1 MFGLQFTLEYDPSKL
16 EVQGDGMELLGGYQ
30 SFGGVTVD
38 KEKGILTYPVINSES
53 TTELVE
59 TEQVGYVTF
68 KALQEGSTMLTLTNI
83 KAVNTNSKEIQYNTQ
98 TQKLLNISKTPTGS
112 DSGQDPKP
120 IESQD
125 SEPSNSG
132 GNNTSTDNPDT
143 TAPGSSSD
151 QNSDNS
157 VGNQSDNNDSLS
169 SDVDNNADVPGD
181 NEDSNTGNL
190 DSESSTDSEKEQLGQ
205 EPTQPDGSDNNP
217 ESSGMNTKALLIG
230 IAILVLVG
238 LGIYI
243 LMNQQQLRDVLSK
256 IKTRIHKDKGA

>member
-1 MFGLQFTLEYDPSKL
+1 MKRVKRVLSAVFIMYLLMIVFGICTVYAQGDTRINIRLDKDNYNIGDTFKVYVEGQNVVDMFGLQFTLEYDPSKL

-181 NEDSNTGNL
+181 NEDSNTGN
-190 DSESSTDSEKEQLGQ
+190 Q
-205 EPTQPDGSDNNP
+205 
-217 ESSGMNTKALLIG
+217 G
-230 IAILVLVG
+230 I
-238 LGIYI
+238 
-243 LMNQQQLRDVLSK
+243 
-256 IKTRIHKDKGA
+256 